1 MFAFDH
7 GLRAFFLSFR
17 IYDEELTAYCG
28 FLLCGVLQIVLNFHL
43 VQLLI
48 TIIISIILP
57 PFIKIRRR
65 PFDFFQGTAYLNM
78 D

>member
-28 FLLCGVLQIVLNFHL
+28 FLLCGVLPIVLNFHL

-57 PFIKIRRR
+57 SRSLKSDAVPSIFIKGRRR
-65 PFDFFQGTAYLNM
+65 I
-78 D
+78 

>member
-1 MFAFDH
+1 MFTFDH
-7 GLRAFFLSFR
+7 GLKAFFLLLR

-28 FLLCGVLQIVLNFHL
+28 FMLCGVLSIVLNFHL
-43 VQLLI
+43 VQLR
-48 TIIISIILP
+48 ISNILP

-65 PFDFFQGTAYLNM
+65 PFDFYQGTAQNI